1 MYRVQILITVIGKS
15 NNAKM
20 SKWIDYSSITWG
32 CELDALD
39 EYTKARL
46 EGHTARI
53 MEV

>member
-1 MYRVQILITVIGKS
+1 MMFKVYIWMHCKKRWVPYS
-15 NNAKM
+15 NCA
-20 SKWIDYSSITWG
+20 YA

-46 EGHTARI
+46 EGYAARI